1 MREHFGDKKLHPLI
15 SANGILRLLVSIVG
29 SRVIYNLRFEDN
41 CVVLILSFV
50 EALIGILDLF
60 LLTQPLYLECRDLLH

>member
-15 SANGILRLLVSIVG
+15 STDGILRLLVSIVG
-29 SRVIYNLRFEDN
+29 RRVIYNLRFEND
-41 CVVLILSFV
+41 CVILILSLV

-60 LLTQPLYLECRDLLH
+60 LLPQPLYLESRDLLH